1 MKFLTKHALFLLE
14 IKMNCKMIRKHI
26 EVHNSTLSK
35 FRSMQVRALINL
47 IIENG
52 EELCIRVSFSF
63 FFSFFVFHENQV
75 PQIIIRLG

>member
-1 MKFLTKHALFLLE
+1 
-14 IKMNCKMIRKHI
+14 MNCKMIRKHI

-47 IIENG
+47 TIENG

-63 FFSFFVFHENQV
+63 FFIFCFPRKSGTTNNHQTGLSD
-75 PQIIIRLG
+75 ISH